1 MKQVNLIKN
10 YVLQKQT
17 FYVKGGETQKKTKK
31 GKKYMKDIMITKTN
45 FNKLAEV
52 GLESAEIYFI
62 YENKNYVC
70 KYEKNDEI
78 KFLIYDENENLVLS
92 GICKTNGESL
102 KITKNNLVE
111 NEHDAKIIFLR
122 ILKEMIMNA
131 KD

>member
-10 YVLQKQT
+10 YVIQKQT
-17 FYVKGGETQKKTKK
+17 FYLKGGEKYKKNKER
-31 GKKYMKDIMITKTN
+31 KKYMKDIIITETN
-45 FNKLAEV
+45 FNNLADV

-62 YENKNYVC
+62 HDNKNYVC

-92 GICKTNGESL
+92 GVCKPNGESL
-102 KITKNNLVE
+102 EITKNNLVK
-111 NEHDAKIIFLR
+111 NEHDAKLILLM
-122 ILKEMIMNA
+122 ILKNMILNA

>member
-1 MKQVNLIKN
+1 MKNI
-10 YVLQKQT
+10 
-17 FYVKGGETQKKTKK
+17 
-31 GKKYMKDIMITKTN
+31 IITKTN

-78 KFLIYDENENLVLS
+78 KFLVYDENENLVLN
-92 GICKTNGESL
+92 GVCKTNGESL

-111 NEHDAKIIFLR
+111 NEHDAKIILLM
-122 ILKEMIMNA
+122 ILKNMIVNA
-131 KD
+131 KE

>member
-1 MKQVNLIKN
+1 
-10 YVLQKQT
+10 
-17 FYVKGGETQKKTKK
+17 
-31 GKKYMKDIMITKTN
+31 MKDINITKTN
-45 FNKLAEV
+45 FNNLANV
-52 GLESAEIYFI
+52 GLKSADIYFI
-62 YENKNYVC
+62 YDDKNYVC

-92 GICKTNGESL
+92 GVSKVNGESL
-102 KITKNNLVE
+102 EITKNNLVE